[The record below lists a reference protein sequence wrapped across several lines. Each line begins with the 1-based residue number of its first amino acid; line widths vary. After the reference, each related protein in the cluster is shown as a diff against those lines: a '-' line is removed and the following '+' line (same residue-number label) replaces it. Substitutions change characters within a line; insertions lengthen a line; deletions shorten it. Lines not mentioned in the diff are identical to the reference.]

1 MENKR
6 LRILFLSRF
15 QNKVNRGVETFVF
28 ELTERLSRNYDVEI
42 LSEEKADSFKEIMSG
57 NFDVVIPTNGRLQSL
72 KSNFGRIFNRY
83 KIIISG
89 HAGMGKDDIWNIFI
103 TRPDLYVALT
113 EAEEKWAKKWAFG
126 VKIVKIPNG
135 IDLDRFKPEGE
146 TLKIDLKGPIILS
159 VGALNWYKHHE
170 LTIEAVS
177 RLSKGTLLIIGK
189 GEEEMKLRKIA
200 DEKIPGRFQIISA
213 KYDDM
218 PSIYRAA
225 DLFVLPSWDRE
236 AFGIVYLEAMAS
248 GLPVVAPNDLSR
260 REIIGDAGI
269 LVDVTDSK
277 KYSEAI
283 QQSLSKKWGDM
294 PRKQAE
300 KFSWDRIA
308 KQYEDIIKELCK

>member
-15 QNKVNRGVETFVF
+15 QNKVDRGVETFVF
-28 ELTERLSRNYDVEI
+28 ELAERLSKNYTVEI
-42 LSEEKADSFKEIMSG
+42 LSGEKAYSLKEVMSG
-57 NFDVVIPTNGRLQSL
+57 NFDIVIPTNGRSQSL
-72 KSNFGRIFNRY
+72 KSSFARMFNKY

-89 HAGMGKDDIWNIFI
+89 HAGMGKDDIWNILI
-103 TRPDLYVALT
+103 TRPDVYVALT

-135 IDLDRFKPEGE
+135 IDLNRFKPAGE

-159 VGALNWYKHHE
+159 VGALSWYKHHE
-170 LTIEAVS
+170 LTIEAMS
-177 RLSKGTLLIIGK
+177 RLSEGTLLIIGK
-189 GEEEMKLRKIA
+189 GEEEMRLKKLA
-200 DEKIPGRFQIISA
+200 DEKIPGRFRIISA

-236 AFGIVYLEAMAS
+236 AFGIVYLEAMAC
-248 GLPVVAPNDLSR
+248 GLPVVAPNDLPR
-260 REIIGDAGI
+260 REIMGDAGI
-269 LVDVTDSK
+269 LVDVTNPK
-277 KYSEAI
+277 EYSEAI
-283 QQSLSKKWGDM
+283 QQSLDKKWGDT

-308 KQYEDIIKELCK
+308 KQYEDLIEGLLR